1 MARSPDSDWSDP
13 RFALRRLT
21 RRPTVPLDAYQAEPE
36 DAGWRAVLRERA
48 VAARVPGGPEICLI
62 LGVMPRSGTNYAESL
77 LLTHPNIAGAPDDL
91 RELPLLSAADRM
103 GGFQDRL
110 ADFYEPNDK
119 VFVHHEWLA
128 YAAAG
133 YVNRLRNSAGGN
145 VRAITLKDP
154 HMRNVWLFDVIFPT
168 EKALLVLRD
177 GRHVVDST
185 IRTWPL
191 KFAGRTFE
199 DVCLEWA
206 AATTA
211 ALDYAERAPADRV
224 RLVRYEALA
233 EDTAATI
240 TPLMEWLGADPAAVP
255 HVELENRPILGSST
269 HSKSADGTVGW
280 TPVVADED
288 FNPSRREVDWDD
300 KQCEIFARICGPV
313 QARAGYPG

>member
-13 RFALRRLT
+13 RFAIRRLT
-21 RRPTVPLDAYQAEPE
+21 RRPTVPLDAYQASPE
-36 DAGWRAVLRERA
+36 ATGWRATLRERA
-48 VAARVPGGPEICLI
+48 LAARVPGGPEICLI

-77 LLTHPNIAGAPDDL
+77 LLTHPNISGAPDDL

-103 GGFQDRL
+103 DGFQDRL
-110 ADFYEPNDK
+110 AEFYEPNAG
-119 VFVHHEWLA
+119 VFAQHEWLA

-133 YVNRLRNSAGGN
+133 YVNRLRNGAGSTTGA
-145 VRAITLKDP
+145 VLLKDP
-154 HMRNVWLFDVIFPT
+154 HMRHVWLFDVIFPA

-233 EDTAATI
+233 EETAATVA
-240 TPLMEWLGADPAAVP
+240 PLMEWLSVDPAAVP
-255 HVELENRPILGSST
+255 EIELTDRPILGSST
-269 HSKSADGTVGW
+269 HSKAADGTVGW
-280 TPVVADED
+280 TPVKADKD
-288 FNPSRREVDWDD
+288 FNPARRKVDWDD
-300 KQCEIFARICGPV
+300 KQHEIFDRICGAA
-313 QARAGYPG
+313 QSRAGYGA